1 MSIAETLLPE
11 FDHEMAT
18 TRKCLERMPEDK
30 AEWKPHA
37 KSFIFGRLCLYL
49 AEMPGWGTMAMTTT
63 ELDMNPPDGKKYEPT
78 VFESKA
84 HVLAMFDETV
94 AAARAALATASD
106 ADFMVNWTL
115 RNGGQVIF
123 TLPRLG
129 VVRTWVLNHVI
140 HHRGQLSVYLRQLD
154 VPVPAIY
161 GPSAD
166 EQGM

>member
-1 MSIAETLLPE
+1 MPIADVLLPE

-30 AEWKPHA
+30 ADWKPHA
-37 KSFIFGRLCLYL
+37 KSFALGPLCLHL

-63 ELDMNPPDGKKYEPT
+63 ELDFNPPDGRKHEPT
-78 VFESKA
+78 KYESKA
-84 HVLAMFDETV
+84 QVLRMFDENV
-94 AAARAALATASD
+94 AAARAALAAGSD
-106 ADFMVNWTL
+106 ADYQVGWTL
-115 RNGGQVIF
+115 KNGDQIYF
-123 TLPRLG
+123 TIPRAA

-140 HHRGQLSVYLRQLD
+140 HHRGQLSVYLRELD

>member
-30 AEWKPHA
+30 AAWKPHA
-37 KSFIFGRLCLYL
+37 KSFDLGRLCLHVAEL
-49 AEMPGWGTMAMTTT
+49 AGWAKMALTTT
-63 ELDMNPPDGKKYEPT
+63 ELDFDPPAGPKREPT
-78 VFESKA
+78 RYESKA
-84 HVLAMFDETV
+84 QMLKVFEEGS
-94 AAARAALATASD
+94 AASRAAIAAASD
-106 ADFMVNWTL
+106 ADFGANWTL
-115 RNGGQVIF
+115 KAGDHVFF
-123 TLPRLG
+123 TMPRAT
-129 VVRTWVLNHVI
+129 VVRSIVLNHLI